1 MPRVTDERREQ
12 RRQQILDA
20 ARRCFARDGF
30 HQTSMTDLLDEAGL
44 SAGAFYRYFQSK
56 DEVIV
61 LIAQQGLGHL
71 DAILERLSTLGT
83 ASSLG
88 EIVAEVIHG
97 MVDVDR
103 GELAHLLRT
112 AVQGWGEALRNEE
125 LRASVREG
133 FAMANSRLVALITAS
148 QAAGRVRADLDPQE
162 AARVV
167 FALVPGFILQ
177 RTVLGDIDPEAFAHA
192 AIAVLDGP

>member
-1 MPRVTDERREQ
+1 MPRVTDEHREQ

-71 DAILERLSTLGT
+71 GAILEHLATTGT

-88 EIVAEVIHG
+88 EILAEVVHG
-97 MVDVDR
+97 MVRVDR
-103 GELAHLLRT
+103 GELAHLFPT
-112 AVQGWGEALRNEE
+112 AVQGWGEALRNED
-125 LRASVREG
+125 LRASIHEG
-133 FAMANSRLVALITAS
+133 FATAHSHLVALITAS
-148 QAAGRVRADLDPQE
+148 QDAGRVRASLDPHE

-167 FALVPGFILQ
+167 FALIPGFIVQ
-177 RTVLGDIDPEAFAHA
+177 HTVVGDIDPDAFAHA
-192 AIAVLDGP
+192 VIAVLDGP